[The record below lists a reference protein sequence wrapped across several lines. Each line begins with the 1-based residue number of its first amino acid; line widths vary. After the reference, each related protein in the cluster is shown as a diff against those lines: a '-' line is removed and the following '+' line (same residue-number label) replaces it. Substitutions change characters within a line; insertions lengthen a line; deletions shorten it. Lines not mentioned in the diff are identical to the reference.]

1 MRVCNTD
8 YGILVLFGVGI
19 LETMHFLGSFGTL
32 TSFQDLVVSIGRSIL
47 PTMTINLSKSETSE
61 VLDDGWSTQ

>member
-1 MRVCNTD
+1 MCSTD
-8 YGILVLFGVGI
+8 YKILVLFVVDV

-32 TSFQDLVVSIGRSIL
+32 TSFQDLVVSTGRSIL
-47 PTMTINLSKSETSE
+47 PTMTINLSRSETSE